1 MAKSCIAFI
10 LELWTL
16 TVGVV
21 SSFVKDHV
29 GILAFV
35 SALTD

>member
-1 MAKSCIAFI
+1 VAKSYIAFI

-35 SALTD
+35 GAVTD